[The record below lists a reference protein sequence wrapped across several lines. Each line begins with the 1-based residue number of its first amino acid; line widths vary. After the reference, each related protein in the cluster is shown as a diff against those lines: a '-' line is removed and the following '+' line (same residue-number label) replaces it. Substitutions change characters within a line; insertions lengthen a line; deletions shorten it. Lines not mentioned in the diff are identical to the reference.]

1 MRDKITCWF
10 HSFCGS
16 FHLHSNRRIRPHF
29 FHSLFWFHSKKA
41 FYLTAN
47 HEESKQEGIENGKN
61 CENLIFCQFHYLFL
75 ILTKNRLRH
84 HDFVVLQYFATN
96 SKIFICDHRH
106 YRKFEA
112 YNIWQKGHKKQIPK
126 FVIVTTMEKLYF
138 YFIVCCCKL
147 EKNSNISCY

>member
-75 ILTKNRLRH
+75 ILTKNRQDTMILL
-84 HDFVVLQYFATN
+84 F
-96 SKIFICDHRH
+96 C
-106 YRKFEA
+106 
-112 YNIWQKGHKKQIPK
+112 NILPQIQRYL
-126 FVIVTTMEKLYF
+126 FVTTAIIESLKPTIFDKKGTQKNPQVCVLTTIEKL
-138 YFIVCCCKL
+138 
-147 EKNSNISCY
+147 